1 MKWTVIPETFS
12 VFFLCWPFTPFLLSS
27 PLWYKG
33 NKSDKKLKGGDVIK
47 AFTACC
53 IIVTAWILI
62 KNNFLLF
69 PLNRWSATH
78 LCSSIETRR
87 AFTRLT
93 CSCRIWWA
101 GRPASGCSDTRRP
114 RPPLR
119 SCRCRPSCPQQY
131 RDSESCVPRRWDP
144 YGEWWFERA
153 GRRVGLGEGARHSC
167 DPDNTQRKTVASSN
181 NGCSGK
187 KGKRKMETNEN
198 EGKKKTKYVKQF
210 SC

>member
-1 MKWTVIPETFS
+1 MLHTCTS
-12 VFFLCWPFTPFLLSS
+12 YSS
-27 PLWYKG
+27 W
-33 NKSDKKLKGGDVIK
+33 N
-47 AFTACC
+47 
-53 IIVTAWILI
+53 
-62 KNNFLLF
+62 
-69 PLNRWSATH
+69 
-78 LCSSIETRR
+78 LCSSIQTRR

-114 RPPLR
+114 HPPLR

-198 EGKKKTKYVKQF
+198 EGKKKKKNQVCETVQLLIPEVVCGYQRLIAGLIFIHLNYKHHQF
-210 SC
+210 LVLLLLWNHNRTHLKRLGKRKDQID

>member
-1 MKWTVIPETFS
+1 MLHTCTS
-12 VFFLCWPFTPFLLSS
+12 YSS
-27 PLWYKG
+27 W
-33 NKSDKKLKGGDVIK
+33 N
-47 AFTACC
+47 
-53 IIVTAWILI
+53 
-62 KNNFLLF
+62 
-69 PLNRWSATH
+69 
-78 LCSSIETRR
+78 LCSSIQTRR

-114 RPPLR
+114 HPPLR

-198 EGKKKTKYVKQF
+198 EGKKKKTKNPSMWNSSVVNTRSSVWLPKTNSRTHIYTSKLQTSPVLSFTLIVK
-210 SC
+210 S